1 MTGNAPGPERPG
13 GSDPFRSGP
22 SMPRPGLGAVMPAVL
37 SLAWLSLCAGFFL
50 FGNSGQASGG
60 MRGSLT
66 ALVAIVLPVAM
77 IWATALTARDT
88 GRIRDEAQQLRAA
101 LDAMRQSHVA
111 QMQAAAVRPAA
122 AARDPSGARDEG
134 ARGPAFASRRDLAA
148 ARPPQPPA
156 RQPEPDGDDQPAL
169 ALIAP
174 PEGPANPVTTEDL
187 IRALNFPEDESDAE
201 GFRALRRALEDR
213 NVAKLIRASQDVLT
227 LLSHDGIFM
236 DDLDPDPARPEIWRR
251 FAQGER
257 GRSISALGGIRDRSS
272 LVLTAGRMRQDT
284 VFRDAAHHFLR
295 QFDRG
300 FSAIEKTASDQEIA
314 ELADSRTARAFMLI
328 GRVAGTFD

>member
-13 GSDPFRSGP
+13 GLDAFRSGP
-22 SMPRPGLGAVMPAVL
+22 SMPRPGLGAVVPVAL
-37 SLAWLSLCAGFFL
+37 SIGWLALCAGFFL
-50 FGNSGQASGG
+50 FGGSGEGSGG
-60 MRGSLT
+60 SSGSVA
-66 ALVAIVLPVAM
+66 ALAAIVLPVAM
-77 IWATALTARDT
+77 IWVTALTARDT
-88 GRIRDEAQQLRAA
+88 RRIRDEAQQLQAA
-101 LDAMRQSHVA
+101 LDALRQSHVA
-111 QMQAAAVRPAA
+111 QMQAAAARPAA
-122 AARDPSGARDEG
+122 PRDEG
-134 ARGPAFASRRDLAA
+134 SRGPAFASRRDPAP
-148 ARPPQPPA
+148 ARAPQPPTPQA
-156 RQPEPDGDDQPAL
+156 GPDSDDQPAL

-174 PEGPANPVTTEDL
+174 PERPSSPVTTGDL
-187 IRALNFPEDESDAE
+187 IRALNFPDDESDTE

-213 NVAKLIRASQDVLT
+213 NMAKLIRASQDVLT

-236 DDLDPDPARPEIWRR
+236 DDLEPEHARPEVWRR

-300 FSAIEKTASDQEIA
+300 FSEIEKTASDAEIA
-314 ELADSRTARAFMLI
+314 DLANSRTARAFMLI